1 MLESSDVVELIL
13 NALMNTVSI
22 PIRIYRWLGVA
33 FLIITYLM
41 SAILGKRNRHA
52 INKAYSKALL
62 RVLGIQV
69 QVIGR
74 FTENSCVLV
83 SNHCSWVDPFLV
95 TSLANVA
102 FVTSTD
108 TQKDPLLGPITSVA
122 GCHFVSRKPW
132 SLPQEIAAMEKT
144 LANQVH
150 LAFYP
155 EATSGDG
162 STLLPFRPTF
172 FDLSVRSQIPVQP
185 AVLRWNSDIVPYY
198 GDMTFI
204 PHIARIIATKGI
216 RATYQ
221 LLEPISPSEYAD
233 RKALAQAC
241 EESIQ
246 SSFLQK
252 NA

>member
-1 MLESSDVVELIL
+1 
-13 NALMNTVSI
+13 MNTVSI
-22 PIRIYRWLGVA
+22 PIRIFRWLGVA
-33 FLIITYLM
+33 FLIVTYLM

-69 QVIGR
+69 QVEGN
-74 FTENSCVLV
+74 FSKNSSVLV
-83 SNHCSWVDPFLV
+83 SNHCSWLDPFLV
-95 TSLANVA
+95 TSLANVS

-132 SLPQEIAAMEKT
+132 SLPQEMAAMEKT
-144 LANQVH
+144 LASHVH

-162 STLLPFRPTF
+162 SKLLPFRPTF
-172 FDLSVRSQIPVQP
+172 FDLSVRSGIPVQP
-185 AVLRWNSDIVPYY
+185 AVLRWNSDVVPYY
-198 GDMTFI
+198 GDMKFV
-204 PHIARIIATKGI
+204 PHIAKVIATKGI

-221 LLEPISPSEYAD
+221 LLEPISPTEFPD
-233 RKALAQAC
+233 RKVLTQAC
-241 EESIQ
+241 EESIRRAFMQ
-246 SSFLQK
+246 S
-252 NA
+252 